1 MEFGEQGGDALL
13 CRQDHNYCR
22 RHESAE
28 AHGDVLVNCVPSIS
42 CEHLLIEDGAARK
55 VIGSRLTSRKWSDK
69 RQGAPA
75 RTSAPPTKGIW
86 CDLYKNYVDLADFPI
101 CKLWHFSCVRRLVE
115 EARYKNSV
123 KSKREN
129 GQGAYRSSVPAF
141 TMADKLAKTN
151 PHCGLLRFVLRA
163 PLLLYRIRLGGVL
176 DDRFLLLKHT
186 GREAA
191 CSGERF
197 WRSWLR

>member
-1 MEFGEQGGDALL
+1 MAFQLRQEVSWGSSLQEFSQ
-13 CRQDHNYCR
+13 
-22 RHESAE
+22 
-28 AHGDVLVNCVPSIS
+28 I
-42 CEHLLIEDGAARK
+42 
-55 VIGSRLTSRKWSDK
+55 
-69 RQGAPA
+69 
-75 RTSAPPTKGIW
+75 
-86 CDLYKNYVDLADFPI
+86 
-101 CKLWHFSCVRRLVE
+101 
-115 EARYKNSV
+115 
-123 KSKREN
+123 KREN